1 MKEIKYLLLFLIVLM
16 SFSCRNQGNKNGG
29 FVFPEA
35 DTIPLAETE
44 RLSSEAIEE
53 ISKNISSPVEIANL
67 LQTIGIPFSPDY
79 LASALDVNKLQT
91 SFSRAVGLGIL
102 GADLGYLNMYE
113 RTGSSI
119 ETLSSIKKLA
129 DGIRVGQFFDFEAI
143 KRLSLNKSN
152 LDSLLFISIDSYSR
166 IDRYLREN
174 NRGHLSALMI
184 TGVWIEG
191 QYLATQVMASHP
203 DPVLNDRIGEQKIIL
218 DDLLMLLAPWCG
230 RDGEF
235 EQLCSDLQKIREAYR
250 DINIS
255 YRPGDPVTVEKDGG
269 LVVTQTETSVVEMSD
284 QQLSNI
290 IQVTKTV
297 RDKLIS
303 GN

>member
-1 MKEIKYLLLFLIVLM
+1 MRERLFLLMFLVVLM
-16 SFSCRNQGNKNGG
+16 SFSCRNQGNKNGEL
-29 FVFPEA
+29 VFPEA
-35 DTIPLAETE
+35 DTIQLAGSEKSGYETV
-44 RLSSEAIEE
+44 EE
-53 ISKNISSPVEIANL
+53 ISRNISSPVEIANL
-67 LQTIGIPFSPDY
+67 LQTIGVPFSPDY
-79 LASALDVNKLQT
+79 LASSLDVNKLQT
-91 SFSRAVGLGIL
+91 SFSKAVGLGIL

-119 ETLSSIKKLA
+119 ETLSSIRKLA

-166 IDRYLREN
+166 IDSYLREN
-174 NRGHLSALMI
+174 GRGQLSALMI

-191 QYLATQVMASHP
+191 HYLATQVIASHP
-203 DPVLNDRIGEQKIIL
+203 DPVLRDRIGEQKIIL
-218 DDLLMLLAPWCG
+218 DDLLLLLSPWCG
-230 RDGEF
+230 RDGGF
-235 EQLCSDLQKIREAYR
+235 EGLCSDLQKIKEAYS

-255 YRPGDPVTVEKDGG
+255 YSPGAPVTVEKDGG
-269 LVVTQTETSVVEMSD
+269 LVVTQTETSNVEMSD
-284 QQLSNI
+284 EQLRNI